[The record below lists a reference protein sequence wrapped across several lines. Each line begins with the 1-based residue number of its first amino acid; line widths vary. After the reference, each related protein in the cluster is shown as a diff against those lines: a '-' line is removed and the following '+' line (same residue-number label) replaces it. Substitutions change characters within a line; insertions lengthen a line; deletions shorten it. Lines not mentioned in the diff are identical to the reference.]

1 MEGMR
6 YDFCPLCADDY
17 PADLVVD
24 GTCYMCREALACDAQ
39 RQLDAPDADSAAELA
54 AHYDA
59 TRLDYAEY
67 ACDGEH
73 TPIVECDLYAYETAT
88 EARGEL

>member
-1 MEGMR
+1 MEGMT
-6 YDFCPLCADDY
+6 LCTLCLDDY
-17 PADLVVD
+17 PADLVIE
-24 GTCYMCREALACDAQ
+24 GHCYLCREALSCAEA
-39 RQLDAPDADSAAELA
+39 RALDAPDDDAARELA

>member
-1 MEGMR
+1 M
-6 YDFCPLCADDY
+6 DFRHCLLCCDDY
-17 PADLVVD
+17 PADLVVL
-24 GTCYMCREALACDAQ
+24 GHCYLCREALSCAEA
-39 RQLDAPDADSAAELA
+39 RALDAPDDDAARELA

>member
-1 MEGMR
+1 M
-6 YDFCPLCADDY
+6 DFRHCLLCCDDY
-17 PADLVVD
+17 PADLVIA
-24 GTCYMCREALACDAQ
+24 GHCYLCREALSCTEARAI
-39 RQLDAPDADSAAELA
+39 DAPDDDASRELS

>member
-1 MEGMR
+1 MDTR
-6 YDFCPLCADDY
+6 FCTLCLDDY
-17 PADLVVD
+17 PADLVIE
-24 GTCYMCREALACDAQ
+24 GHCYLCREALSCAEA
-39 RQLDAPDADSAAELA
+39 RALDAPDDGAAPELA
-54 AHYDA
+54 AHYDD
-59 TRLDYAEY
+59 TPIDNAEY

>member
-1 MEGMR
+1 M
-6 YDFCPLCADDY
+6 DFRHCLLCCDDY
-17 PADLVVD
+17 PADLVVL
-24 GTCYMCREALACDAQ
+24 GHCLLCREALSCAEA
-39 RQLDAPDADSAAELA
+39 RALDAPDDDAARELA

-73 TPIVECDLYAYETAT
+73 TAVVECDIYAYETAC
-88 EARGEL
+88 EARSEL

>member
-1 MEGMR
+1 M
-6 YDFCPLCADDY
+6 DFRHCLLCCDDY
-17 PADLVVD
+17 PADLVVL
-24 GTCYMCREALACDAQ
+24 GHCYLCREALSCAEA
-39 RQLDAPDADSAAELA
+39 RALDAPDDDAARELA
-54 AHYDA
+54 AHYDD
-59 TRLDYAEY
+59 TRIDIAEY

>member
-1 MEGMR
+1 MEGMT
-6 YDFCPLCADDY
+6 LCILCLDDY
-17 PADLVVD
+17 PADLVIA
-24 GTCYMCREALACDAQ
+24 GHCYLCREALSCAEA
-39 RQLDAPDADSAAELA
+39 RALDAPDDDAARELA
-54 AHYDA
+54 AHYDD
-59 TRLDYAEY
+59 TRIDGAEY

>member
-1 MEGMR
+1 MDTR
-6 YDFCPLCADDY
+6 FCTLCLDDY
-17 PADLVVD
+17 PADLVIE
-24 GTCYMCREALACDAQ
+24 GHCYLCREALSCAEA
-39 RQLDAPDADSAAELA
+39 RAIDAPDADSAAELA

-88 EARGEL
+88 EALGEL